1 MEAKNPWLNL
11 NFWLTK
17 CISYTLGSDAVILI
31 VSRTLSKL
39 VRTSSLDFPS
49 IDRSWPFGS
58 VKSPTRRKKQKED
71 FMMHV
76 LDNVIKLFISTE
88 KIQSFHPN
96 LSNATTR
103 NVVPV
108 QLEAKVSTRSRIHT
122 CIQERKKKRAK
133 YTLPPWSIHPFA
145 F

>member
-1 MEAKNPWLNL
+1 
-11 NFWLTK
+11 
-17 CISYTLGSDAVILI
+17 
-31 VSRTLSKL
+31 
-39 VRTSSLDFPS
+39 
-49 IDRSWPFGS
+49 
-58 VKSPTRRKKQKED
+58 
-71 FMMHV
+71 MHV

-122 CIQERKKKRAK
+122 CIQERKKKGQKNRRS
-133 YTLPPWSIHPFA
+133 TPFA